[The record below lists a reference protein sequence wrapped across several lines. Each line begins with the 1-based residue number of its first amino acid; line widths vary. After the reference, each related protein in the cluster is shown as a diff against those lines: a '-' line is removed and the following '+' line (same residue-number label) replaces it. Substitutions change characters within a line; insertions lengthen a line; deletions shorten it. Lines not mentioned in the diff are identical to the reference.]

1 MDTPTPLPLSDDPQW
16 PMKSILLVGY
26 FGNKTPEG
34 RRFLNRCWGA
44 FAALAITWLTWIVIS
59 LTLYH
64 HPPGRV
70 DGIVLRLSLGAG
82 YAYVAWALWK
92 YLAELDEFTR
102 ELQYKAIALTYLTGF
117 AAVSFVGLLTDY
129 THWPVD
135 PLYFLAL
142 EPVRGLYLWLLVRRY
157 R

>member
-1 MDTPTPLPLSDDPQW
+1 LP
-16 PMKSILLVGY
+16 
-26 FGNKTPEG
+26 
-34 RRFLNRCWGA
+34 LNRCWGA
-44 FAALAITWLTWIVIS
+44 F
-59 LTLYH
+59 
-64 HPPGRV
+64 
-70 DGIVLRLSLGAG
+70 
-82 YAYVAWALWK
+82 AYVAWALWK

-142 EPVRGLYLWLLVRRY
+142 EPVRGLYLWLLVRWY